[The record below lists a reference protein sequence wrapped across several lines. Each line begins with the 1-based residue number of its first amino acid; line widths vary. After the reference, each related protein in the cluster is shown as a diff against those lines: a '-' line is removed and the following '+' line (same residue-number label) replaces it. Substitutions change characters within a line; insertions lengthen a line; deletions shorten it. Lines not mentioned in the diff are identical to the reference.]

1 MNLSLVNRGL
11 VSSTQM
17 EEALA
22 RQILYG
28 GDVLLNLFELH
39 SFDETAILVAL
50 CEESQLH
57 PAPSGILPP
66 PAADAMALLSPS
78 RAIELGVL
86 PVAVQRG
93 ALVVVVDAPLSQEA
107 EWQLGSMAGRPVEQ
121 RLALS
126 FRLREGLSRTYG
138 IPMPKRIERLL
149 TRLSGGRGE
158 LASPPSLP
166 PPPLPR
172 ADAIPTKTRHR
183 GPYPVEELAA
193 DAAESPTRDALF
205 SLYFDFVAQFFDY
218 SVLLVVHEPAAG
230 SPKGE
235 DVAEASHARGDG
247 PRGSLLRSVSIPM
260 QDTGILAAARRSRA
274 PQLGRLTTDPADVEL
289 ARRLDRPPGIFALA
303 LPFVVRQKVVA
314 LLFGDFGGDP
324 MDYAQIQ
331 DVVRASEAVS
341 AALLRMLTA
350 RPGDV
355 ARASRL
361 PPPAL
366 PPSAV
371 TFNPKATAKSL
382 DTTQPAVPARI
393 QASRVHIA
401 SAPPPLAI
409 EDSPRIKSVHPQGPP
424 LPREEP
430 SSPAMDVDFEEEAVS
445 RSTLAASSLPKRR
458 VNAEVDVWRPD
469 DGSYEAPRPS
479 GGRPAAGAPAV
490 EVWQPGGRAP
500 VASQRGSELRTP
512 SSAGMPI
519 DVWQP
524 GMPIPDVQPAP
535 QSQAASSGRL
545 PQQAYSAAKAV
556 VSSGPVSRKPI
567 VDDEPSIIL
576 DVEIDHTDLVDL
588 AIAGDAE
595 AEAELL
601 RLGAEAMPALVDRFP
616 GPLTKE
622 IPEQGAMPRAGD
634 CGPVLR
640 VLARQRKVALASI
653 MPFCQDA
660 NVVKRRYAMLL
671 LIDLPYIDALDVAAL
686 AAGDD
691 DPRVRRIAALVLA
704 RLAVDAP
711 RAVAERLMRAAKD
724 PDASPPKRIRI
735 LEAVGSVGQPIAVP
749 MVLPLVGDGLA
760 QVGEAARRALVRLT
774 GQDFRLDSRKWS
786 GWWTS
791 NVGRHRYE
799 WLIDAVLQDDP
810 RLRKEALDELS
821 GPVGRPLAMEVDAG
835 PERREAMHLE
845 LMRWWNS
852 VGVKKFVEGLE

>member
-11 VSSTQM
+11 VTSTQM

-50 CEESQLH
+50 CDDAQLH
-57 PAPSGILPP
+57 PAPSGVLPP
-66 PAADAMALLSPS
+66 PAADAMALLAPS

-93 ALVVVVDAPLSQEA
+93 ALVVVVDAKLSQEA
-107 EWQLGSMAGRPVEQ
+107 EWQLGALAGRPIEQ

-126 FRLREGLSRTYG
+126 FRLREGLARTYG
-138 IPMPKRIERLL
+138 ISLSRRFERLL
-149 TRLSGGRGE
+149 TRLSSGRGE
-158 LASPPSLP
+158 LATPPSLP

-172 ADAIPTKTRHR
+172 GEASTAKLRHR
-183 GPYPVEELAA
+183 GPYPLGELMA
-193 DAAESPTRDALF
+193 DAAESPSRDALL

-218 SVLLVVHEPAAG
+218 SVLFVVQ
-230 SPKGE
+230 
-235 DVAEASHARGDG
+235 DDLIEASHARGDG
-247 PRGSLLRSVSIPM
+247 PRGSALLHVSMPM

-274 PQLGRLTTDPADVEL
+274 PQLGRLTSDPADSEL
-289 ARRLDRPPGIFALA
+289 ARRLERPPGLFALA
-303 LPFVVRQKVVA
+303 VPFVVHQKVVA
-314 LLFGDFGGDP
+314 LLFADFGGDP
-324 MDYAQIQ
+324 IEYAQIA

-341 AALLRMLTA
+341 EALLRMLTA
-350 RPGDV
+350 RPGEA
-355 ARASRL
+355 ARGSRL

-366 PPSAV
+366 PPSASA
-371 TFNPKATAKSL
+371 FKANAKSL
-382 DTTQPAVPARI
+382 DTTQPAVPARV

-401 SAPPPLAI
+401 SVPPVAI
-409 EDSPRIKSVHPQGPP
+409 EDSPRIKSSHPHGPP

-430 SSPAMDVDFEEEAVS
+430 SSPEPEIDVDFDDESVVTH
-445 RSTLAASSLPKRR
+445 STLAASSLPKRR
-458 VNAEVDVWRPD
+458 VNADVDVWRPD
-469 DGSYEAPRPS
+469 DASYEAPRPS

-490 EVWQPGGRAP
+490 EIWQPGGRGAA
-500 VASQRGSELRTP
+500 ASHRGGEIRTP

-524 GMPIPDVQPAP
+524 GMPIPDVQPGA
-535 QSQAASSGRL
+535 QASALPSTRL
-545 PQQAYSAAKAV
+545 PQQAYVAAKAV
-556 VSSGPVSRKPI
+556 ASAGPASRKPI
-567 VDDEPSIIL
+567 VEDEPSIIL
-576 DVEIDHTDLVDL
+576 DVEIDHIDLVDL
-588 AIAGDAE
+588 AIAGDAD

-601 RLGAEAMPALVDRFP
+601 RLGAEALPALVDRFP

-622 IPEQGAMPRAGD
+622 IPEQGAMPRAAD

-686 AAGDD
+686 AAGDE

-704 RLAVDAP
+704 RLAVDSS
-711 RAVAERLMRAAKD
+711 RVVAERLMRSVKD
-724 PDASPPKRIRI
+724 PEASPPKRIRI
-735 LEAVGSVGQPIAVP
+735 LEAVGCIGQPIAVP
-749 MVLPLVGDGLA
+749 MLLPLVSDGLA
-760 QVGEAARRALVRLT
+760 QVGEAARRALIRLT
-774 GQDFRLDSRKWS
+774 GQDFRLDARKWS

-810 RLRKEALDELS
+810 RLRKDALDELA
-821 GPVGRPLAMEVDAG
+821 GPVGRPLALEVDAS
-835 PERREAMHLE
+835 PDRREVLHGE

-852 VGVKKFVEGLE
+852 VGAQRFVEGLE

>member
-11 VSSTQM
+11 VTSQQM

-50 CEESQLH
+50 CEEAQLH
-57 PAPSGILPP
+57 PAPSGALPP

-86 PVAVQRG
+86 PVALQRG
-93 ALVVVVDAPLSQEA
+93 ALVVVVEAPLSQET

-126 FRLREGLSRTYG
+126 FRLREALSRTYG
-138 IPMPKRIERLL
+138 IPIPRRIERLL

-158 LASPPSLP
+158 LLSPPSMP
-166 PPPLPR
+166 PPPLPKS
-172 ADAIPTKTRHR
+172 AALFEAGHAKSRHR
-183 GPYPVEELAA
+183 GPYPLEELLA
-193 DAAESPTRDALF
+193 DTAESPTRDALF

-218 SVLLVVHEPAAG
+218 AVLLVVHD
-230 SPKGE
+230 
-235 DVAEASHARGDG
+235 DVAEATHARGDG
-247 PRGSLLRSVSIPM
+247 PRGSVLRGVSIPL
-260 QDTGILAAARRSRA
+260 QDTGILGAARRSRA
-274 PQLGRLTTDPADVEL
+274 PQLGRLTSDPADLDL
-289 ARRLDRPPGIFALA
+289 ARRLDRPPGLFALA

-314 LLFGDFGGDP
+314 LLFGDFGGDSIE
-324 MDYAQIQ
+324 YTQIQ

-350 RPGDV
+350 RPAEAV
-355 ARASRL
+355 ARGSRL

-382 DTTQPAVPARI
+382 ETTMPAVPARLAA
-393 QASRVHIA
+393 QRAQ
-401 SAPPPLAI
+401 SAPPPVSI
-409 EDSPRIKSVHPQGPP
+409 EESPRVKSVHPQGPP

-430 SSPAMDVDFEEEAVS
+430 SSPHLSIDLEEVES
-445 RSTLAASSLPKRR
+445 PRSTLAASSLPKRR

-469 DGSYEAPRPS
+469 DAGFEAPRPS
-479 GGRPAAGAPAV
+479 GGRPAAGAPPV
-490 EVWQPGGRAP
+490 EVWQPGGRAAAP
-500 VASQRGSELRTP
+500 ASRGGEIRSP

-519 DVWQP
+519 EVWQP
-524 GMPIPDVQPAP
+524 GMPIPDDPPAP
-535 QSQAASSGRL
+535 SAQQAVSSGRL
-545 PQQAYSAAKAV
+545 PQQAYMAAKAV
-556 VSSGPVSRKPI
+556 VSAPVSRRP
-567 VDDEPSIIL
+567 VEDEPSIIL

-595 AEAELL
+595 SEAELL

-616 GPLTKE
+616 GPITKE
-622 IPEQGAMPRAGD
+622 IPEHGPMPRAAD

-640 VLARQRKVALASI
+640 ILARQRKVALASI

-671 LIDLPYIDALDVAAL
+671 LIELPYIDALDVAAL
-686 AAGDD
+686 AAADE
-691 DPRVRRIAALVLA
+691 DPRVRRIASLVLA

-711 RAVAERLMRAAKD
+711 RQVTERLLRAAKE
-724 PDASPPKRIRI
+724 PESSPPRRIRL
-735 LEAVGSVGQPIAVP
+735 LEAVGAVGQPIAVP
-749 MVLPLVGDGLA
+749 MLLPLVGDGLA

-774 GQDFRLDSRKWS
+774 GQDFRLDTRKWS

-799 WLIDAVLQDDP
+799 WLIDAVLQDDA

-821 GPVGRPLAMEVDAG
+821 GPVGRPLALELDAG
-835 PERREAMHLE
+835 PERREALHLE

-852 VGVKKFVEGLE
+852 VGVKRFVEGLE

>member
-11 VSSTQM
+11 VTSQQM

-39 SFDETAILVAL
+39 SLDETAILVAL
-50 CEESQLH
+50 CEEAQIH
-57 PAPSGILPP
+57 PAPSGALPP

-78 RAIELGVL
+78 RAVELGVL
-86 PVAVQRG
+86 PVALQRG

-126 FRLREGLSRTYG
+126 FRLREALGRTYG
-138 IPMPKRIERLL
+138 VPTPPRIERLL
-149 TRLSGGRGE
+149 TRLSGGRGA
-158 LASPPSLP
+158 LASPPSMP
-166 PPPLPR
+166 PPPLPKPLDPSR
-172 ADAIPTKTRHR
+172 IKLRHR
-183 GPYPVEELAA
+183 GPYLLDELIA
-193 DAAESPTRDALF
+193 DSTDSPSRDALF
-205 SLYFDFVAQFFDY
+205 SLYFDYVAQFFDY
-218 SVLLVVHEPAAG
+218 AVLLTMQD
-230 SPKGE
+230 
-235 DVAEASHARGDG
+235 DVIEASQARGDG
-247 PRGSLLRSVSIPM
+247 PRGSVLRAISFPV
-260 QDTGILAAARRSRA
+260 QDTGILSAARRSRA
-274 PQLGRLTTDPADVEL
+274 PQLGRLTSDPADVEL

-314 LLFGDFGGDP
+314 LLFADFGGESIE
-324 MDYAQIQ
+324 YAQVQ

-341 AALLRMLTA
+341 AALQRMLTA
-350 RPGDV
+350 RPADAA
-355 ARASRL
+355 ARGSRL

-366 PPSAV
+366 PPGGYV
-371 TFNPKATAKSL
+371 KNKAL
-382 DTTQPAVPARI
+382 ETTQPAVPTRLAAARA
-393 QASRVHIA
+393 QSV
-401 SAPPPLAI
+401 PPPVVSIVAPVAI
-409 EDSPRIKSVHPQGPP
+409 EESPRVRSVPPQGPP

-430 SSPAMDVDFEEEAVS
+430 SGPHLSIDLEELDAP

-469 DGSYEAPRPS
+469 DDSSIEPARPS
-479 GGRPAAGAPAV
+479 AGRPAAGAPAV
-490 EVWQPGGRAP
+490 EVWQPG
-500 VASQRGSELRTP
+500 
-512 SSAGMPI
+512 
-519 DVWQP
+519 
-524 GMPIPDVQPAP
+524 MPIPDDPPAP
-535 QSQAASSGRL
+535 SQQQAASSGRL
-545 PQQAYSAAKAV
+545 PQQAYMAAKAV
-556 VSSGPVSRKPI
+556 VSAPVSRKP

-588 AIAGDAE
+588 AIAGDADSE
-595 AEAELL
+595 VELL

-622 IPEQGAMPRAGD
+622 IPEHGPMPRAAD

-640 VLARQRKVALASI
+640 ILARQRKVALGSI

-686 AAGDD
+686 AAADE

-711 RAVAERLMRAAKD
+711 RQVAERLMRGAKD
-724 PDASPPKRIRI
+724 AETSPPRRIRV
-735 LEAVGSVGQPIAVP
+735 LEAVGSMGQPIAVP
-749 MVLPLVGDGLA
+749 MLLPLVGDGLA

-821 GPVGRPLAMEVDAG
+821 GPVGRPLALEVDAG
-835 PERREAMHLE
+835 PERREALHID

-852 VGVKKFVEGLE
+852 VGMKKFVEGLE

>member
-11 VSSTQM
+11 VTSIQM

-39 SFDETAILVAL
+39 ALDETAILVAL
-50 CEESQLH
+50 CEEAQLH
-57 PAPSGILPP
+57 PAPTGALPP
-66 PAADAMALLSPS
+66 PAAEAMALLSPS
-78 RAIELGVL
+78 RALELGVL
-86 PVAVQRG
+86 PVAMQRG
-93 ALVVVVDAPLSQEA
+93 ALVVVVDTPLTQEA
-107 EWQLGSMAGRPVEQ
+107 AWQLGSMAGRPVEQ

-138 IPMPKRIERLL
+138 VPMPKRFERLL
-149 TRLSGGRGE
+149 TRLSSGRGE
-158 LASPPSLP
+158 LVLPPSLP
-166 PPPLPR
+166 PPPLAR
-172 ADAIPTKTRHR
+172 TENAHAKTRHR
-183 GPYPVEELAA
+183 GPYLLHDLAA
-193 DAAESPTRDALF
+193 DAAESPTRDALL

-218 SVLLVVHEPAAG
+218 AVLLVVHESAAG
-230 SPKGE
+230 SPAGD

-247 PRGSLLRSVSIPM
+247 PRGNLLRSVSIPM
-260 QDTGILAAARRSRA
+260 QNTGILAAARRSRA

-289 ARRLDRPPGIFALA
+289 ARRLDRPPGLFALA
-303 LPFVVRQKVVA
+303 VPFVVRQKVVA
-314 LLFGDFGGDP
+314 LLFGDFGGDA
-324 MDYAQIQ
+324 MEYAQVQ

-341 AALLRMLTA
+341 AALLRLLTA
-350 RPGDV
+350 RPADAV
-355 ARASRL
+355 ARGSRL
-361 PPPAL
+361 PPPVL
-366 PPSAV
+366 PRSA
-371 TFNPKATAKSL
+371 ATGHSRASAKSL
-382 DTTQPAVPARI
+382 DTTQPAVPARL
-393 QASRVHIA
+393 QASRAAVVPA
-401 SAPPPLAI
+401 APPIAI

-430 SSPAMDVDFEEEAVS
+430 SSPALDVDFEEEVIS

-458 VNAEVDVWRPD
+458 IAAEVDVWRPD
-469 DGSYEAPRPS
+469 DASYGAPRPRS
-479 GGRPAAGAPAV
+479 GRPAAGAPAV

-500 VASQRGSELRTP
+500 AASQRDEIRTP

-524 GMPIPDVQPAP
+524 GMPIADAQPAP
-535 QSQAASSGRL
+535 QSQAAAPGRL
-545 PQQAYSAAKAV
+545 PQQAYMAAKAV
-556 VSSGPVSRKPI
+556 ASSGPVSRKPV

-588 AIAGDAE
+588 AIAGDTE

-622 IPEQGAMPRAGD
+622 IPEQGAMPRAAD

-686 AAGDD
+686 AAADE
-691 DPRVRRIAALVLA
+691 DPRVRRIASLVLA

-711 RAVAERLMRAAKD
+711 RVVAERLLRSAKD
-724 PDASPPKRIRI
+724 PEASPPRRIRI
-735 LEAVGSVGQPIAVP
+735 LEAVGAVGQPIAVP

-774 GQDFRLDSRKWS
+774 GQDYRLDSRKWS

-821 GPVGRPLAMEVDAG
+821 GPVGRPLALEVDAG
-835 PERREAMHLE
+835 PERLEAMHLE
-845 LMRWWNS
+845 LMHWWKA
-852 VGVKKFVEGLE
+852 VGVKKFVESLE